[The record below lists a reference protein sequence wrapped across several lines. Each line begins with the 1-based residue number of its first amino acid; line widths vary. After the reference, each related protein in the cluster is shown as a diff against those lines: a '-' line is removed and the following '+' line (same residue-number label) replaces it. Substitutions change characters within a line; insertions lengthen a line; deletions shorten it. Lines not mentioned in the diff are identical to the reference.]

1 MLFRQSEKRDSDE
14 ALLKLPSQP
23 TRVHSIPAVLRG
35 KQFKGSFEVGG
46 SRYEFSYAPAKAS
59 TVGRRL
65 QLQGRATVKDARGQ
79 ARTRDQ
85 VRAMLIATQGGIGT
99 APTRPGNP
107 ASGAPASNLPEVE
120 STGGTS
126 FTGVLYLELEPLSD
140 NALGVAADLR
150 RVQLNVRFAPIDD
163 SERAL
168 QAAYSSIVESLHGK
182 SDTSAAATAVNEL
195 NKLLGGG

>member
-35 KQFKGSFEVGG
+35 KQFKGSFEVVG

-59 TVGRRL
+59 TVGRSL

-79 ARTRDQ
+79 ARTQDH
-85 VRAMLIATQGGIGT
+85 VRATLIATQAGIGT

-120 STGGTS
+120 STGVTS